1 MKSVK
6 LINIPRNESDLQVY
20 IQSFCESWINNGGKY
35 LPQSEYIKKKW
46 IKNIIKGIAFTGLRY
61 DNGKEAYLICSRGKH
76 LLKSSLPYNFRG
88 EIIPMLWD
96 CWPDT
101 WKQMTHHLRLLNCRI
116 CFVTASSVAEYFSRK
131 FPHIRFI
138 HIPEGVDMNDYNPG
152 KKLSEREID
161 VYELG
166 RKHNKY
172 HQRLIDGKLGKKCN
186 FIFCNKMK
194 REGISIIFDSW
205 EKFCQGLSNSK
216 ITISFPSSV
225 TDPINASVET
235 LTMRYWEAMLSRCL
249 IVGHSPKELND
260 ILGYNPV
267 IEADLNNPC
276 GQLEDILQHI
286 DSYQTLVDKNYEA
299 ALKYA
304 SWDVRMEK
312 VFHVLKEHGYKI

>member
-1 MKSVK
+1 MKTVK
-6 LINIPRNESDLQVY
+6 LINTPRSQSDMQIY
-20 IQSFCESWINNGGKY
+20 IQSFCESWINKGGEY
-35 LPQSEYIKKKW
+35 LPQSESLKKKW
-46 IKNIIKGIAFTGLRY
+46 IKNIVKAIAFTGIRY
-61 DNGKEAYLICSRGKH
+61 ENTRDAYLVCSRGRH
-76 LLKSSLPYNFRG
+76 ILKSSLPYNFRA

-101 WKQMTHHLRLLNCRI
+101 WKQLSRHLRLLNCRM
-116 CFVTASSVAEYFSRK
+116 CFVTASSVAEHFSQEL
-131 FPHIRFI
+131 PHIHFI
-138 HIPEGVDMNDYNPG
+138 HIPEGVDMNDYNHG
-152 KKLSEREID
+152 KNLSERKID
-161 VYELG
+161 IYELG
-166 RKHNKY
+166 RKYNDY
-172 HQRLIDGKLGKKCN
+172 HQRLIDGKLEEKCN
-186 FIFCNKMK
+186 FIYCDKVYKGPNF
-194 REGISIIFDSW
+194 IFDSW
-205 EKFCQGLSNSK
+205 RKFCDGLSDSK

-225 TDPINASVET
+225 TNPINASVET

-249 IVGHSPKELND
+249 IVGRSPKELND